1 MIRLRVDEPKIIEL
15 CVDESKVVEL
25 GIEEKI
31 VIIDPGHMDIY
42 EGPYVVDPDFDG
54 RVLLTN
60 QKLMTDDVTVNP
72 IEVARTTNPAGG
84 KTVYIGGII

>member
-1 MIRLRVDEPKIIEL
+1 MIRLRVDEPEVIRL
-15 CVDESKVVEL
+15 R
-25 GIEEKI
+25 IEEKVVI
-31 VIIDPGHMDIY
+31 VDPSSIDTYDGD
-42 EGPYVVDPDFDG
+42 YVIDPDFDG

-60 QKLMTDDVTVNP
+60 QKRMTDDVTINP